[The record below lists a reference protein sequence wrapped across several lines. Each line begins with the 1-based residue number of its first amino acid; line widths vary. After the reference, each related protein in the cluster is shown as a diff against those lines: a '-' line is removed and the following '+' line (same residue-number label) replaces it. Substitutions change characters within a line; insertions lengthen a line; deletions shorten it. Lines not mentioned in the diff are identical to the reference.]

1 MAQRA
6 SQTRAVALG
15 VGATV
20 FALVLLVL
28 VSWLTSRGD
37 VDVRLGPSRFEA
49 GSVERMAAEID
60 ERGPIPYQDPASRG
74 RDIYLNHVG
83 DEVDEGWVAVGALA
97 PGQDDRSCALR
108 PDGDGFVDPCTDERY
123 GARGDGLTTYATE
136 VEDGRLYVDLRSS
149 TGD

>member
-1 MAQRA
+1 MPRRG

-20 FALVLLVL
+20 FGLGLLVL

-37 VDVRLGPSRFEA
+37 VDVRLGPSRFDA
-49 GSVERMAAEID
+49 GNVERMAAEID

-74 RDIYLNHVG
+74 RDIYLHHVG

-108 PDGDGFVDPCTDERY
+108 PDDDGFVDPCTERRY
-123 GARGDGLTTYATE
+123 PADGDGLTTYDTE
-136 VEDGRLYVDLRSS
+136 VEDGRLWVDLRSS
-149 TGD
+149 GSG